1 MISIKGTTLQTLVT
15 TWATWKIQTV
25 LGEKWLHRPIE
36 KIRISPWRK
45 NWLAAKIPAKP
56 LAFWDDPWET
66 LPPLLVTT
74 EPLHS
79 TYTVRPLPNQYPGRP
94 RKHGKVV
101 CSLQY
106 IMKSDQLE
114 IHHCLLKPYQVITL
128 QWQEDAILRE
138 MNAQKKLWLWRGVAF
153 ALKWYSVEMF
163 DPYRKSLITWK
174 LRSQG
179 EREDDS
185 EREQE

>member
-15 TWATWKIQTV
+15 TWKIQTF
-25 LGEKWLHRPIE
+25 LEEKWLHRPTE
-36 KIRISPWRK
+36 KMRISPGRK
-45 NWLAAKIPAKP
+45 NCLAAKIPAKP

-106 IMKSDQLE
+106 IMPSDQLE
-114 IHHCLLKPYQVITL
+114 IHHCFLKPYQVITL
-128 QWQEDAILRE
+128 QWQEDTILKE
-138 MNAQKKLWLWRGVAF
+138 MNAQKKSSDYDEAWHLRL
-153 ALKWYSVEMF
+153 WYSVEMF
-163 DPYRKSLITWK
+163 DPYHKRLIEWK
-174 LRSQG
+174 FRSQG

-185 EREQE
+185 EWEQE